1 MDTKYSGKIKLYYF
15 GKSWKTEAQIRSK
28 IRSIVKQETEKEN
41 SNPNNKACFQID
53 KLQGSLNVTPI
64 CNDIRYPGL
73 KLLCPGS

>member
-53 KLQGSLNVTPI
+53 KDL
-64 CNDIRYPGL
+64 
-73 KLLCPGS
+73 